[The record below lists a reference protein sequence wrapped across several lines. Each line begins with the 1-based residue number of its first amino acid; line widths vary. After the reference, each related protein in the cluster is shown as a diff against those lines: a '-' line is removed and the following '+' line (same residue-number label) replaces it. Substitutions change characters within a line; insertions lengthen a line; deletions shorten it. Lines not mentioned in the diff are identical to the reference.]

1 MAYHDRNSLNKI
13 IRHRRTMIPLT
24 LRELATACGVSVSHL
39 ARIESG
45 SRFPSARVL
54 RKIAKPLGF
63 TEQELLVLADYIS
76 PNASMLKEEHEEY
89 AVGRLD
95 TRVAKVLAQEPLE
108 VQRAIIKMLPV
119 LKGITKV
126 KDL

>member
-95 TRVAKVLAQEPLE
+95 TRVAKALAQEPLE